1 MNRKTI
7 LNYLREVPN
16 FLALFMY
23 SFLVV
28 AISNILIEI
37 SAELDINPESLNL
50 IITFFFAGVIIGQI
64 IYFFINYKYNKKVLF
79 VTSMCLAIIAV
90 LLMSFSDKLWHL
102 YLLYSVTGISFGIL
116 LIIANASLVEG
127 EIENKDSAVSLGHS
141 FFAIGAI
148 SSPFVT
154 SSIVNSDLNWRT
166 IYYIISAFLALL
178 IILKLCLK
186 DAGKVS
192 GRSDN
197 NIAKIPRIFNSRSKN
212 SFIII
217 TAVILFLYTYSET
230 VFFSWMP
237 TFLRLEKSFDLF
249 NAGLMISIFY
259 GGILIGRLFVSFIT
273 YRVRANIILLIMA
286 VVSLLS
292 ISVIVYSQ
300 SIYVIF
306 MSIFLGGVG
315 FSGLFPLLSSTGCMV
330 YKYSRGVIM
339 NFLLMIAVFANSITP
354 FLIKIINRYN
364 PTLPVNI
371 MIFFFGLIIILI
383 LVRWYFDRKYKCSL

>member
-1 MNRKTI
+1 
-7 LNYLREVPN
+7 
-16 FLALFMY
+16 
-23 SFLVV
+23 
-28 AISNILIEI
+28 
-37 SAELDINPESLNL
+37 
-50 IITFFFAGVIIGQI
+50 
-64 IYFFINYKYNKKVLF
+64 
-79 VTSMCLAIIAV
+79 
-90 LLMSFSDKLWHL
+90 
-102 YLLYSVTGISFGIL
+102 
-116 LIIANASLVEG
+116 
-127 EIENKDSAVSLGHS
+127 
-141 FFAIGAI
+141 
-148 SSPFVT
+148 
-154 SSIVNSDLNWRT
+154 
-166 IYYIISAFLALL
+166 
-178 IILKLCLK
+178 
-186 DAGKVS
+186 
-192 GRSDN
+192 
-197 NIAKIPRIFNSRSKN
+197 
-212 SFIII
+212 
-217 TAVILFLYTYSET
+217 
-230 VFFSWMP
+230 MP